1 VTVEPATLIID
12 RQRHASVRSRIATA
26 AVQAAIRPLVRAVGP
41 TIRSD
46 LLRRAA
52 KLEELLAHIRPPRGT
67 HTEAVA
73 FPDFGAEW
81 VHGAGVPR
89 PRDRVI
95 LYLHGGGWCCCGL
108 NTHRSMTSRI
118 SAAAGIPAL
127 SVDYRMAPA
136 VPFEAEVEDCLT
148 AYRWLLDRGTE
159 ARNITIMGDSAG
171 GYLTFATALRARED
185 GLPMPAA
192 LVGLSGCFDLEL
204 TGKQAHEN
212 ATLDPVGA
220 LPLLQCVLESFAG
233 HLDVSD
239 PSVSPVR
246 ADLAGLPQ
254 TLLVA
259 SSTEVLYWDSE
270 ELARRLA
277 RAGVP
282 CTLQTWEHQ
291 LHVFQALG
299 HLVPESRA
307 SIADIGA
314 FVRAA
319 LQP

>member
-1 VTVEPATLIID
+1 MAEPAILVID
-12 RQRHASVRSRIATA
+12 RRSHASVRSRIATA
-26 AVQAAIRPLVRAVGP
+26 AVQAAIRPLVRAMGP
-41 TIRSD
+41 TIGSD
-46 LLRRAA
+46 LLERLA
-52 KLEELLAHIRPPRGT
+52 KLERLHAHIRPPRGT

-73 FPDFGAEW
+73 FENFGAEW
-81 VHGAGVPR
+81 VHGAGVPP

-127 SVDYRMAPA
+127 SVDFRMVPA
-136 VPFEAEVEDCLT
+136 VPFEEVVEDCLT

-159 ARNITIMGDSAG
+159 ARNITIMGDSSG

-192 LVGLSGCFDLEL
+192 LVALSGCFDLDL

-212 ATLDPVGA
+212 AKLDPVGLA
-220 LPLLQCVLESFAG
+220 LFQCVLESFAG
-233 HLDVSD
+233 HLDASD

-246 ADLAGLPQ
+246 ADLSGLPQ
-254 TLLVA
+254 TLLVV
-259 SSTEVLYWDSE
+259 SSAEVLYWDSE

-277 RAGVP
+277 GAGVP

-291 LHVFQALG
+291 LHVFQVLG
-299 HLVPESRA
+299 RLVPESRA
-307 SIADIGA
+307 SIADIGT
-314 FVRAA
+314 FVRAVHF
-319 LQP
+319 P